1 MVRRVSVPPG
11 LSAMDD
17 RDRLQDL
24 GERLDRARSSRKA
37 AEAPPSDTAEKNI
50 LRVALGLGMR
60 FGVEMVVAL
69 GMGLGVGWLVDWAL
83 GTKPWGM
90 VVFLVLGAAAGIMN
104 VWRAL
109 TGQGFAV
116 GFRRPDRE

>member
-1 MVRRVSVPPG
+1 
-11 LSAMDD
+11 
-17 RDRLQDL
+17 
-24 GERLDRARSSRKA
+24 
-37 AEAPPSDTAEKNI
+37 
-50 LRVALGLGMR
+50 LGLGMR

-69 GMGLGVGWLVDWAL
+69 GMGLGVGWLVDYGL

-90 VVFLVLGAAAGIMN
+90 VLFLVLGAAAGIMN

-116 GFRRPDRE
+116 GFRRPGKDEEV